1 MVTQYKQTNKHIVVD
16 MENITTD
23 KMRTPDGQPKVLIV
37 DDEVSIRV
45 TIESVLSSEQ
55 YELYFAENGTQALS
69 MAKKLQPDI
78 ILLDVMMPGL
88 SGFEVCKKIRSMP
101 SLAEVPIVL
110 ITALDDREARMAG
123 IKAGADDFV
132 SKPFSGQE
140 LRLRVQNMTRLS
152 HYKRETLYSAIELK
166 FYESFVGEQSTF
178 GDQNVIQVH
187 AISNIRDYVEAEEA
201 LLVLFDFENPD
212 LATKRL
218 LGPGPAWE
226 AEQTFLIKGSGLCN
240 SMAQTVTMIDYDSSI
255 SPREMDPVLDGS
267 FANPIRN
274 LILAPLNVNKTLLG
288 AMIFVNPLF
297 DFKKDDRR
305 ARFLQLM
312 IKGVSN
318 AIFAVEH
325 TRQLTISKAALEA
338 SQWEI
343 LNSRNTLRTFFD
355 NIPSCIY
362 VIDRSYN
369 IMIINNR
376 RSERVNKTP
385 QRLVGSKCYES
396 LYGNQSPCP
405 LCRVSDAFNGFPSV
419 RSLRE
424 WQPKETFIQWEIT
437 TVPIRENL
445 DTINQAIIF
454 DEDVTEKWLLEANL
468 IESEKLASIG
478 QLAANVAHEIN
489 NPLSAIIANA
499 QLMLRDLVDADED
512 TVEALKLIES
522 AGVRAAKIVGDLL
535 KSARRE
541 KRGEFEE
548 ISLNETIL
556 DALSMAN
563 FEIRNRSVKV
573 ELDLSEGMPNIFAHQ
588 NQLKGV
594 WINLIMN
601 ALGAIEGPQG
611 VISISTHYENDE
623 YRIAFSDNGK
633 GIAAEHQEHIF
644 EPFFTTKDASH
655 GTGLGLSVS
664 QQVIKEHHGAIDFE
678 SNLGK
683 GTKFIILLPDAQE
696 NGD

>member
-1 MVTQYKQTNKHIVVD
+1 
-16 MENITTD
+16 MENITTA
-23 KMRTPDGQPKVLIV
+23 KMKNPGGQPKVLIV
-37 DDEVSIRV
+37 DDEVSVRI
-45 TIESVLSSEQ
+45 TIESILSSEQ
-55 YELYFAENGTQALS
+55 YELHFAENGIQALS
-69 MAKKLQPDI
+69 MAKKIQPDI

-88 SGFEVCKKIRSMP
+88 NGFEVCQKIRSMP

-110 ITALDDREARMAG
+110 ITALDDREARMGG
-123 IKAGADDFV
+123 IKAGADDFI

-178 GDQNVIQVH
+178 GDQNVMQVH
-187 AISNIRDYVEAEEA
+187 AISNIRDYVEADEA
-201 LLVLFDFENPD
+201 LLVLFDLENPG

-218 LGPGPAWE
+218 LRPGPIWE
-226 AEQTFLIKGSGLCN
+226 AEQTFFIKGSNLCS
-240 SMAQTVTMIDYDSSI
+240 SMTQTVTMVNYDSI
-255 SPREMDPVLDGS
+255 LPRETDPVLDGA
-267 FANPIRN
+267 FTNPIRN
-274 LILAPLNVNKTLLG
+274 IILAPLSVNKTMLG

-297 DFKKDDRR
+297 EFKKDDRR

-369 IMIINNR
+369 IMIINSR
-376 RSERVNKTP
+376 RSERVNKSP
-385 QRLVGSKCYES
+385 QKLVGSKCYES
-396 LYGNQSPCP
+396 LYGNNAPCP
-405 LCRVSDAFNGFPSV
+405 LCRVADAFNGIPSV

-437 TVPIRENL
+437 TVPIRENF

-556 DALSMAN
+556 DALTMAN
-563 FEIRNRSVKV
+563 FEIRNRSVTV
-573 ELDLSEGMPNIFAHQ
+573 ELDLSEGMPNILAHQ

-601 ALGAIEGPQG
+601 ALGAIEGSQG

-678 SNLGK
+678 SSPGK
-683 GTKFIILLPDAQE
+683 GTKFIIILPGSQK
-696 NGD
+696 NGG

>member
-1 MVTQYKQTNKHIVVD
+1 
-16 MENITTD
+16 MENTTTA
-23 KMRTPDGQPKVLIV
+23 KMKIPDSQPKVLVV
-37 DDEVSIRV
+37 DDEVSVRI
-45 TIESVLSSEQ
+45 TIESVLAAEN
-55 YELYFAENGTQALS
+55 YELHFAENGAQAIS
-69 MAKKLQPDI
+69 TAEKIQPDI

-88 SGFEVCKKIRSMP
+88 SGFEVCQKVRAMP

-110 ITALDDREARMAG
+110 ITALDDRESRMAG
-123 IKAGADDFV
+123 IKAGADDFI
-132 SKPFSGQE
+132 SKPFNRQE
-140 LRLRVQNMTRLS
+140 LRLRVQNMTRLNQ
-152 HYKRETLYSAIELK
+152 YKRQTVYSAIELK

-178 GDQNVIQVH
+178 GDQNVMQAH

-201 LLVLFDFENPD
+201 MLVLFDFENSD
-212 LATKRL
+212 LATRRL
-218 LGPGPAWE
+218 LGAGPAWE
-226 AEQTFLIKGSGLCN
+226 TEQTFLIKGSSLY
-240 SMAQTVTMIDYDSSI
+240 SAMSQTSTVTEYDI
-255 SPREMDPVLDGS
+255 SLIKETDPILSGA
-267 FANPIRN
+267 FTNPIRN
-274 LILAPLNVNKTLLG
+274 IILAPLNVNKTLLG

-369 IMIINNR
+369 IMIINSH
-376 RSERVNKTP
+376 RSERVNKAP
-385 QRLVGSKCYES
+385 QKLVGSKCYES
-396 LYGNQSPCP
+396 LYGNQAPCP
-405 LCRVSDAFNGFPSV
+405 LCRVSDAFNGIPSV

-437 TVPIRENL
+437 TVPIRENF

-512 TVEALKLIES
+512 TVEALQLIET

-535 KSARRE
+535 KSARKE

-548 ISLNETIL
+548 ISLNETIM
-556 DALSMAN
+556 DAIAMAN
-563 FEIRNRSVKV
+563 FEIRNRSVTM

-601 ALGAIEGPQG
+601 ALGAIENADG
-611 VISISTHYENDE
+611 VISISTRHEDDQ

-678 SNLGK
+678 SIPGK
-683 GTKFIILLPDAQE
+683 GTRFIIILPDTQKNEA
-696 NGD
+696 